1 MKQTKS
7 VRMSFCMGRNNDLS
21 KNNLSRR
28 SKVSGRSPRGHHST
42 MKSLGG
48 QDCQLQTVHK
58 TENSYSRDIQNN
70 QTKWATK
77 TSIHASLP
85 ESMECINSSNAN
97 PNSTMLSKTQQKVP
111 INYNDIS
118 EIRPENNSIDERRS
132 LVLIEEKYQMR
143 RSSSAP
149 RSDCKSRQESPDN
162 PKNFKDWL
170 AHKKEKE
177 ELKEFYGQIS

>member
-1 MKQTKS
+1 
-7 VRMSFCMGRNNDLS
+7 
-21 KNNLSRR
+21 
-28 SKVSGRSPRGHHST
+28 
-42 MKSLGG
+42 
-48 QDCQLQTVHK
+48 
-58 TENSYSRDIQNN
+58 
-70 QTKWATK
+70 
-77 TSIHASLP
+77 
-85 ESMECINSSNAN
+85 MECINSSNAN
-97 PNSTMLSKTQQKVP
+97 PNSTMLSKTHQKVP

-118 EIRPENNSIDERRS
+118 EIRPENNTSIQNEQVS

-162 PKNFKDWL
+162 PKNFRDWL